1 QSVKE
6 SQNIEA
12 TAAKLLDAREEAMAR
27 EVLTN
32 YSNQRA
38 RDGLQL
44 GEALLASIEAR
55 YRLLFGYRAPQGAQM
70 SQSDD
75 DRSALV
81 GCGKVFPWE

>member
-1 QSVKE
+1 
-6 SQNIEA
+6 
-12 TAAKLLDAREEAMAR
+12 MAR

-55 YRLLFGYRAPQGAQM
+55 YRLLFGYRAPQGVQM